1 MREWMGQ
8 RDQRLLTAT
17 EKVRTKNAVYNTI
30 TLFLNL
36 RKVLSGK
43 EV

>member
-8 RDQRLLTAT
+8 RDQRLLNAT
-17 EKVRTKNAVYNTI
+17 EKVGTKNVVYNTI

-36 RKVLSGK
+36 RKVLSVK